1 MYIDIKNN
9 TPGKVPE
16 VLIWWGWWDLNPHD
30 LWSADFESA
39 ASAIPPQPRISYGAN
54 GGNRTHDL
62 FITSELLYP

>member
-39 ASAIPPQPRISYGAN
+39 ASAIPPQPRLWSQWWESNPRPIHY
-54 GGNRTHDL
+54 
-62 FITSELLYP
+62 E